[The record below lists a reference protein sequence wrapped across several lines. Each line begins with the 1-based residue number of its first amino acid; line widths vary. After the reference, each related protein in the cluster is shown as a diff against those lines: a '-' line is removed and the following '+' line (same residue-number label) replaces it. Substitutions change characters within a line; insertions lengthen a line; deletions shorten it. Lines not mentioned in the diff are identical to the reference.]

1 MAEKIDPLKIARSS
15 RDMDVNRLVG
25 FLYGHQSKFWSW
37 GPHNFVNIKNRGL
50 RFNVQ
55 GHHHTGHVYLFVNGA
70 DLFDAYLTST
80 HGTIK
85 EKIGD
90 VYLEDLFDILD
101 KKIEYIDIYEK

>member
-15 RDMDVNRLVG
+15 RDMDVNGLVG
-25 FLYGHQSKFWSW
+25 FFYGHQSKFWSW

>member
-15 RDMDVNRLVG
+15 RDMDVNGLVG
-25 FLYGHQSKFWSW
+25 FFYGHQSKFWSW

-80 HGTIK
+80 NGTIK

-101 KKIEYIDIYEK
+101 KKIEYIYIYEK